1 MPVTHPQVYPPT
13 EDTYLLLEAAL
24 SEARTGDRVLEV
36 GCGSGYIAARFAA
49 TGGFVVATDV
59 NPHAVRETR
68 AMGVDVVRADLLQG
82 ICGPFDL
89 VIFNPPYLPTMPEDR
104 MDDWLEYALDG
115 GEDGSVVIAGFA
127 EQVGRVL
134 APGGR
139 VLLLLSSLTGLDSV
153 KDIFTGQ
160 GFESEIFMKRR
171 VEGED
176 LYVIRCTLVMRR

>member
-1 MPVTHPQVYPPT
+1 
-13 EDTYLLLEAAL
+13 
-24 SEARTGDRVLEV
+24 
-36 GCGSGYIAARFAA
+36 
-49 TGGFVVATDV
+49 
-59 NPHAVRETR
+59 
-68 AMGVDVVRADLLQG
+68 
-82 ICGPFDL
+82 
-89 VIFNPPYLPTMPEDR
+89 